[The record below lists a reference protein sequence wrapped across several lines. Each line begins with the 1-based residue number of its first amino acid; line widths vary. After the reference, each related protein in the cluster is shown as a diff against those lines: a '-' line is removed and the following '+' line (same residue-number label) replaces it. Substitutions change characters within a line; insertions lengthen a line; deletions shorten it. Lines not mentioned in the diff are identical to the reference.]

1 MYVFMYVCMYVQ
13 ATTWV
18 KVESEKVFKQGKLGS
33 VYEGVQQPNLAY
45 GSSSLFYERILL
57 SCTVCMYVFVRPCY
71 EEFADESAAYDNSC
85 ASFTETV
92 ETATATATA
101 VDPSCRSP

>member
-1 MYVFMYVCMYVQ
+1 
-13 ATTWV
+13 
-18 KVESEKVFKQGKLGS
+18 
-33 VYEGVQQPNLAY
+33 
-45 GSSSLFYERILL
+45 
-57 SCTVCMYVFVRPCY
+57 MYVFVRPCY